1 MKMKK
6 IFRVAVL
13 AVAATLIF
21 TANALGGEVVNL
33 VPDWFI
39 GGGAVLAD
47 AFASAAETSQGTA
60 KVSDKPAHNKSTV
73 SKVLTKIMPSQF
85 PLDQMLRDLSTE
97 TTSSTKYEYF
107 KVRSRAVCATVAEAV
122 TGSTTSLV
130 NIKVN
135 AAHFFSVNGN
145 VLVPSFNA
153 TGISNAATA
162 VAEGG
167 LSFTPL
173 VLHICAVDW
182 GTNTISVMALNA
194 TGVPDIPKDTKLYRM
209 GTAMDELAAR
219 SEDPLSQ
226 PVKDYNYCQI
236 HMTTVSEG
244 VYQKLQEKEV
254 PYGLAEF
261 KEQALYDFRM
271 TNEID
276 ALFGTAQEF
285 VDKKTNK
292 TKYTADGLVRKISSH
307 KFDFSNEEKL
317 TEDHLQSMIAQL
329 YNCSNGSDE
338 RYLYYGTE
346 LGSAIAGCRTIYK
359 SLEAG
364 KTEVRFGIT
373 FNRIDTNYGTLL
385 LKYHPLFNI
394 CGYSRA
400 GIVVD
405 PANVYRCI
413 QKPLEATPLDL
424 DKSGQSRS
432 KDIRIDESHTLAV
445 TNPDTHAMILV

>member
-1 MKMKK
+1 MKMNK

-130 NIKVN
+130 NIQLN
-135 AAHFFSVNGN
+135 TAHFFSLNGN
-145 VLVPSFNA
+145 VLVPSWETTTKA
-153 TGISNAATA
+153 EAATELSNDK
-162 VAEGG
+162 VA
-167 LSFTPL
+167 FKPL
-173 VLHICAVDW
+173 VLHICSINR
-182 GTNTISVMALNA
+182 GTNTIGVIALNA
-194 TGVPDIPKDTKLYRM
+194 NGVPNIKSGTKLYRM

-226 PVKDYNYCQI
+226 PVKDSNFCQI

-244 VYQKLQEKEV
+244 LYQKLQEKEV
-254 PYGLAEF
+254 TYGLAEF
-261 KEQALYDFRM
+261 KEHALYDFRM

-276 ALFGTAQEF
+276 TLFGAADEC
-285 VDKKTNK
+285 VDRVTNK
-292 TKYTADGLVRKISSH
+292 TKYTSDGLVRKINH
-307 KFDFSNEEKL
+307 RIDWTGKTVAEND
-317 TEDHLQSMIAQL
+317 LQDMFAEIYAV
-329 YNCSNGSDE
+329 NNGSDE

-346 LGSAIAGCRTIYK
+346 LGSAIANCRTIYK

-394 CGYSRA
+394 CGYGRA

-445 TNPDTHAMILV
+445 TNPDTHAMILI

>member
-21 TANALGGEVVNL
+21 TANAIGGEVVNL
-33 VPDWFI
+33 LPDWFI
-39 GGGAVLAD
+39 GGGGAILAD

-60 KVSDKPAHNKSTV
+60 KVSDKPEHNKSTV

-97 TTSSTKYEYF
+97 TTGSTKYEYF
-107 KVRSRAVCATVAEAV
+107 KIRSRGVCATIAGDV
-122 TGSTTSLV
+122 TGSSVTTTAITL
-130 NIKVN
+130 NTT
-135 AAHFFSVNGN
+135 HFFSLNCN
-145 VLVPSFNA
+145 VLVPSWEA
-153 TGISNAATA
+153 KSKAEAATELSGDK
-162 VAEGG
+162 VA
-167 LSFTPL
+167 FQPL
-173 VLHICAVDW
+173 VLHICTIDKA
-182 GTNTISVMALNA
+182 TNTIGVVALNA
-194 TGVPDIPKDTKLYRM
+194 SGVPNLKSGTKLYRM

-226 PVKDYNYCQI
+226 PVKDSNFCQI

-244 VYQKLQEKEV
+244 LYQKLQEKEV

-261 KEQALYDFRM
+261 KEHALYDFRM

-276 ALFGTAQEF
+276 TWFGAADEC
-285 VDKKTNK
+285 VDPITNK
-292 TKYTADGLVRKISSH
+292 TKYTSDGMVRKINH
-307 KFDFSNEEKL
+307 RIDWTGKTV
-317 TEDHLQSMIAQL
+317 TESDLQDMFAEIYAA
-329 YNCSNGSDE
+329 NNGSDE

-346 LGSAIAGCRTIYK
+346 LGSAIANCRTIYK

-373 FNRIDTNYGTLL
+373 FNRIDTNYGTML

-394 CGYSRA
+394 CGYGRA
-400 GIVVD
+400 GMVVD

-413 QKPLEATPLDL
+413 QKPLQATQLDL

-445 TNPDTHAMILV
+445 TNPDTHAMILI

>member
-1 MKMKK
+1 MKMNK

-47 AFASAAETSQGTA
+47 AFASAAETTQGTA

-107 KVRSRAVCATVAEAV
+107 KVRSRAVCATVAENV

-130 NIKVN
+130 NIKLN
-135 AAHFFSVNGN
+135 TAHFFSLNGN
-145 VLVPSFNA
+145 VLVPSWEA
-153 TGISNAATA
+153 TGKGKAATELSDDK
-162 VAEGG
+162 VA
-167 LSFTPL
+167 FNPL
-173 VLHICAVDW
+173 VLHICSIDK
-182 GTNTISVMALNA
+182 GTSTIGVIALNA
-194 TGVPDIPKDTKLYRM
+194 SGVPSIKSATKLYRM

-226 PVKDYNYCQI
+226 PVKDSNFCQI

-244 VYQKLQEKEV
+244 LYQKLQEKEV

-261 KEQALYDFRM
+261 KEHALYDFRM

-276 ALFGTAQEF
+276 TLFGAADECLDP
-285 VDKKTNK
+285 VTNK
-292 TKYTADGLVRKISSH
+292 TKYTSDGLTRKINH
-307 KFDFSNEEKL
+307 HIDWTGKTV
-317 TEDHLQSMIAQL
+317 TENDLQDMFAEIYAV
-329 YNCSNGSDE
+329 NNGSDE

-394 CGYSRA
+394 CGYGRA

-445 TNPDTHAMILV
+445 TNPDTHAMILI